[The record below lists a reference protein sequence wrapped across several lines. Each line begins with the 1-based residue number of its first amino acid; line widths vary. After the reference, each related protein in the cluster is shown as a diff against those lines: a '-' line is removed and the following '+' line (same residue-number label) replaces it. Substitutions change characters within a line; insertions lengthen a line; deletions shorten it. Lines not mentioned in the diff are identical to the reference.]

1 MPDITS
7 DPGHDEDL
15 DSTVGLSQSSDSILD
30 LSLVKP
36 PLFPKH
42 SLNSDFDV
50 APPLPPK
57 HMKPR
62 FDKSFEDLIAHS
74 YSLRHMEWLNNA
86 PLENTYPTF
95 EIHRPRQSLIRRT
108 QLYNNHSL
116 DKSLPSPKGLD
127 TTLPDQSFEY
137 SNETNSSPTSISKES
152 LTNTSFDDTDFSSQ
166 KLNSLSLFSRSW
178 SSRERSNTSSP
189 SFETLSFSS
198 HLSDPLDRDQPP
210 AIPRKSRDSSRKSS
224 MTPSWK
230 SQGPE
235 STRPFPNRKLS
246 QYDNIPD
253 AESYSL
259 RQMYD
264 MKLDNDNFYPSPTP
278 QCFNPHLQ
286 MSKSDSFTQTFSG
299 RSPNAPPIQKK
310 PASRAQSV
318 NHTTWSKIARSRYQN
333 ENDTPP
339 PLPPKKRNIMSY
351 MEMFG
356 KSIIPTGEDLLQGI
370 FHPHDLLHNVW
381 QQNFHEYSEY
391 APSSLLNFPFIEQP
405 KSPQMENFPSSIHP
419 QTLHP
424 YINFQAGSNLDTPP
438 ALPPKRCRSRPG
450 SFRSSGSSE
459 AERRI
464 PIIHEDTGK
473 RISQLSDNSASSG
486 SSSEIPRLAEITKL
500 SRLSVPI
507 PIQRTETPETPPKS
521 ESFEG
526 TLLDEITVSE
536 HLVYG
541 EQTSNNNNKS
551 GSSHSGSSELRA
563 GFIDALI
570 VLATQTIKN
579 DFLYQEAFLT
589 TYRTFIKT
597 EVLVD
602 KLVYRFR
609 KFGKDNESRERN
621 GGSIR
626 ISRNAFSLLVRVV
639 DGLADV
645 DFQNKSLLEKLTNF
659 ITSLI
664 EKGDL
669 GLARALR
676 SQFIMKY
683 EERRTRLLPDFDL
696 ASLNSVNRRTSLLNF
711 KSLDVAEQMTLLG
724 KSSATLNKTF
734 KFYWSDSQL
743 FLRIDSAELLIW
755 VQEQSEEK
763 SLNLTKFTEHFNNMS
778 YWTRTLILQQP
789 DAKVRTNLELSR

>member
-1 MPDITS
+1 
-7 DPGHDEDL
+7 
-15 DSTVGLSQSSDSILD
+15 
-30 LSLVKP
+30 
-36 PLFPKH
+36 
-42 SLNSDFDV
+42 
-50 APPLPPK
+50 
-57 HMKPR
+57 
-62 FDKSFEDLIAHS
+62 
-74 YSLRHMEWLNNA
+74 
-86 PLENTYPTF
+86 
-95 EIHRPRQSLIRRT
+95 
-108 QLYNNHSL
+108 
-116 DKSLPSPKGLD
+116 
-127 TTLPDQSFEY
+127 
-137 SNETNSSPTSISKES
+137 
-152 LTNTSFDDTDFSSQ
+152 
-166 KLNSLSLFSRSW
+166 
-178 SSRERSNTSSP
+178 
-189 SFETLSFSS
+189 
-198 HLSDPLDRDQPP
+198 
-210 AIPRKSRDSSRKSS
+210 
-224 MTPSWK
+224 
-230 SQGPE
+230 
-235 STRPFPNRKLS
+235 
-246 QYDNIPD
+246 
-253 AESYSL
+253 
-259 RQMYD
+259 MYD
-264 MKLDNDNFYPSPTP
+264 MKLDNEHYYPSPAH

-299 RSPNAPPIQKK
+299 RSPNISSIHKK
-310 PASRAQSV
+310 PATRAQSV
-318 NHTTWSKIARSRYQN
+318 TQTTWSKLARSRYPN
-333 ENDTPP
+333 DADTPP

-391 APSSLLNFPFIEQP
+391 APSSLLNFPFIDQP
-405 KSPQMENFPSSIHP
+405 KDNQMEIYPSSIHP

-424 YINFQAGSNLDTPP
+424 YINIQAGPNLDVPP
-438 ALPPKRCRSRPG
+438 ALPPKKCRSRPG

-459 AERRI
+459 GERRI
-464 PIIHEDTGK
+464 PIIHEDTGN
-473 RISQLSDNSASSG
+473 RISQLSDNSASSS

-507 PIQRTETPETPPKS
+507 PIQREETPDTPPQS
-521 ESFEG
+521 DSYEC
-526 TLLDEITVSE
+526 TLLDEVTVSE

-541 EQTSNNNNKS
+541 ELSNNNNKT
-551 GSSHSGSSELRA
+551 GTSHSGSSELRA

-597 EVLVD
+597 EVLVE

-609 KFGKDNESRERN
+609 KFGKERESD
-621 GGSIR
+621 GKGSIR

-645 DFQNKSLLEKLTNF
+645 DFQNKSLLGELVRF

-664 EKGDL
+664 EAGEL

-711 KSLDVAEQMTLLG
+711 KSLDVAEQMTLL
-724 KSSATLNKTF
+724 
-734 KFYWSDSQL
+734 DSQL

-755 VQEQSEEK
+755 VQEQAEEK
-763 SLNLTKFTEHFNNMS
+763 SMNLTKFTEHFNNMS

-789 DAKVRTNLELSR
+789 DAKERERYVMKFIKIMKWLRKMNNFNSYLAILSALDSAPIRRLEWQKNITDGLKEYCSLIDSSSSFRAYRLALGEASPPCIPYIGLVLQDLTFVQIGNPDLLEGKINFAKRWQQFNILDNLRRFKKEQYHIARNEEIILFFGEFEEYLSEDDMWALSETIKPRGQANKQAK